1 MYEAFYQL
9 TANPFRLAP
18 DPDFCFSHTGYRG
31 AREYLE
37 YALEQG
43 EGFVM
48 VTGRPGTGKTMLV
61 ETFLREIDTRKVIA
75 RRIAVSNY
83 GAEELLRAVAYAY
96 EIDIA
101 EPDKATLRHR
111 IQEYFLQQEQ
121 EGRRVLLIMDE
132 AQALQHSAL
141 EELRT
146 LADLQTRSRTM
157 LQLFLIGQESLQDLM
172 STSEMEQF
180 QQRVIAN
187 YHLMPLNLLETRSYI
202 EHRLLHAG
210 WSGDP
215 EFTSAAVLSVY
226 QLSKGVPR
234 HINKICNRL
243 LLLGFGKGSYIFDE
257 QDVQAISSEMH
268 DEHLTPMES
277 DQALLSDTDSVNSIP
292 EVRDDSISQ
301 ADLAI
306 RMDKVDADAFA
317 IYEASRLAAM
327 KKKQF
332 TDRHRDDPATWYPH
346 TSSAADKVEEPTEV
360 PAERLSG
367 SATPEPGNH
376 HHNSAI
382 AERLRGRIKWRRGT
396 VVVTAAMLVVTM
408 VSIVAIPSLFN
419 RTPGTDSLSP
429 AGDQSGSIQDAIAS
443 GQPALPAG
451 SVLANVQVPV
461 TGEFSPVAENRLPT
475 AREADADYQPA
486 IGTIN
491 RNYFPQ
497 EKRPAAVAGA
507 ASVQATSLTDG
518 LAQTDTFQDREI
530 PALLSLGRQSLTE
543 YRLLKPEGNNAY
555 DYFRAVLRQD
565 PANEAAQAGIREIVD
580 LYVTLARKAV
590 TQQDRD
596 NASRYVER
604 GLSIQPGNR
613 ELLSLQDRFESNKG
627 NPLVVERGVPVSKGT
642 LSAMEQ
648 ASREDIISRITTF
661 FQKRKDGANRTEKTI
676 PSGWDG

>member
-18 DPDFCFSHTGYRG
+18 DPNFCFSHTGYRG

-61 ETFLREIDTRKVIA
+61 ETFLKEIDPRKVIA

-83 GAEELLRAVAYAY
+83 GADELLRAVAYAY

-111 IQEYFLQQEQ
+111 IQQYFLQQEQ

-172 STSEMEQF
+172 STPEMEQF

-226 QLSKGVPR
+226 RLSKGVPR

-257 QDVQAISSEMH
+257 EDVQAISSEMH
-268 DEHLTPMES
+268 EEHLTPMES
-277 DQALLSDTDSVNSIP
+277 DQALLSDTDGVNSIP
-292 EVRDDSISQ
+292 EVSDDSISQ
-301 ADLAI
+301 TDLAI
-306 RMDKVDADAFA
+306 RMDKVDAEALA
-317 IYEASRLAAM
+317 ISEASRLAAM
-327 KKKQF
+327 KKQQF
-332 TDRHRDDPATWYPH
+332 TDRHHGDPATWYPH
-346 TSSAADKVEEPTEV
+346 TSSAPDKEAGPAEGA
-360 PAERLSG
+360 AERLSE
-367 SATPEPGNH
+367 SATPEPEN

-382 AERLRGRIKWRRGT
+382 AERLRSRIKWRMGA
-396 VVVTAAMLVVTM
+396 VVLTAAMLVVTT
-408 VSIVAIPSLFN
+408 VSIVAIPPLFN
-419 RTPGTDSLSP
+419 RAPGTDSLSP
-429 AGDQSGSIQDAIAS
+429 AGDQSGDIPPDAIAS
-443 GQPALPAG
+443 GQPASPAG
-451 SVLANVQVPV
+451 TVLADVQVPV
-461 TGEFSPVAENRLPT
+461 TGEFSPVADNRLPT
-475 AREADADYQPA
+475 TRQADADYQPA
-486 IGTIN
+486 IGYID
-491 RNYFPQ
+491 RNHFPQ
-497 EKRPAAVAGA
+497 EKLSAAVSGA
-507 ASVQATSLTDG
+507 ASIQATSLTDG
-518 LAQTDTFQDREI
+518 VVQTDTFQDRDI
-530 PALLSLGRQSLTE
+530 PALLSLGRQSLAE

-565 PANEAAQAGIREIVD
+565 PNNAAAHAGIRDIAD
-580 LYVTLARKAV
+580 LYLTLARKAV
-590 TQQDRD
+590 NQQDRD
-596 NASRYVER
+596 SARRYVER

-613 ELLSLQDRFESNKG
+613 ELLALQDRIESNNG
-627 NPLVVERGVPVSKGT
+627 NPQVVERGVPVSRGT

-661 FQKRKDGANRTEKTI
+661 FQKRKDGLNPAEKTV